1 MVYEIKIFFNGYPN
15 DSNIISAFL
24 KKDKRITK
32 VAIKDDSI
40 IVNIKYIMLEDTFNS
55 FVYVFKT
62 NFDKNKLF
70 SYKYYENS
78 CEKFLL

>member
-1 MVYEIKIFFNGYPN
+1 MVYRIQISFNDN
-15 DSNIISAFL
+15 QNNLNIISDFL

-32 VAIKDDSI
+32 IIIKDDC
-40 IVNIKYIMLEDTFNS
+40 IVANIKYIMLEDTFKS

-78 CEKFLL
+78 CEVFAL